1 MTFYRSTNNRQINS
15 KRRTNLF
22 LLLFIAFFLAVLSKL
37 FVLQIL
43 DSEIYRTAAK
53 KQYHSKVI
61 LNASRGLIFDKNMNL
76 LVSNTT
82 KVSIAADPNMI
93 DKPDSVAGLLAY
105 IFGKDKQEYL
115 DKLSGKNTSFIY
127 LERKVDLQSVKGLD
141 TMSIEGLIVLKDPSR
156 NYNYGQIGS
165 KILGLIDIE
174 NKGRSGLELEYNDD
188 LSGKDGYI
196 VMQKDG
202 RGNKRPDLEY
212 PRKDPL
218 KGNNLVL
225 TVDVDIQKFA
235 EEELESGVVNYN
247 ASGGKVLVVSVKTGE
262 ILALAS
268 YPTYDPNNLKI
279 SDTAG
284 FKNSVLTDIYEPG
297 SVFKIVTAAG
307 LIEEHLLDRNS
318 IVQTEGGTFDVSGIK
333 VKDSHGFNS
342 MSFEE
347 IIEQSSNIGVM
358 KIARKLG
365 PEKFYKYARD
375 FGFGIYSG
383 LDLPGENK
391 GYLKRP
397 VDFSSESLEFLAIGY
412 QVMVNAVQLSMAYSA
427 VANDG
432 VLMKPYIVKKI
443 IDPAG
448 NPVKEFYPQRLR
460 QVIQQSTSKELN
472 SFFIG
477 VVQRG
482 TGRAAN
488 IENVTIAG
496 KTGTS
501 QRIVDGKY
509 SSGSHNSTFIG
520 YFPAEDPQILITVI
534 LDDPKSGEF
543 YGGRVA
549 APIFRNIAQ
558 RIIDYKGVSNLS
570 QPDIITFKN
579 NEQTT
584 EDVKYTAG
592 NLIAIPNLRNLKLDD
607 AVEILKEKK
616 LKYEVIKDDTMQRSL
631 KSASPDNVIVV
642 VDQQPDINESVEYDE
657 KLIIKLIT
665 RNCKPDKNEQ
675 IKVPDVINLS
685 LRRAINRLIVEG
697 FKVEIVGSGEV
708 ITQIPKA
715 NTEQKPG
722 TKVILFCRNSD

>member
-1 MTFYRSTNNRQINS
+1 MPFYRSTNNRQINS

-115 DKLSGKNTSFIY
+115 DKLSGKNTSFVY

-268 YPTYDPNNLKI
+268 YPGYDPNNLKI

-488 IENVTIAG
+488 IENVTVAG

-570 QPDIITFKN
+570 QPDIITLKN

-616 LKYEVIKDDTMQRSL
+616 LKYEVIKDDTMQKSL
-631 KSASPDNVIVV
+631 KSASRDNVIVV